1 MKERK
6 AHGAKSKRQNGREV
20 MKKGFFGLALGAL
33 LLALCS
39 PALAQQAKKIPRIGY
54 QSAGS
59 SGEREE
65 AFRQGLRELGYVEG
79 QNIVIEWRFAEGK
92 IDQVPK
98 NAAELVQ
105 LKVDVIVTGGARD
118 TRAAK
123 AATSTTPIVMTNESD
138 PVGTGLIASLA
149 RPSGNITGLAS
160 LSAELNDKRLELLK
174 ETLPH
179 LSHVVVLRRLGER
192 SSVETLEETEVAA
205 RSLGLK
211 LKFQDVKEADDLNR
225 IFDAIIKARPGAFMV
240 TGGPLGSA
248 NRKQI
253 VAFAAKSRLPAI
265 YYNREFVEEGGLMSY
280 DANRNDQSRRAA
292 IFVDKILKGTKPADL
307 PVEQPKKFE
316 LVINLK
322 AAKQIGLTIP
332 PNVLARADRVIR

>member
-1 MKERK
+1 MKRTIK
-6 AHGAKSKRQNGREV
+6 V
-20 MKKGFFGLALGAL
+20 LTLCAL
-33 LLALCS
+33 LLALCN
-39 PALAQQAKKIPRIGY
+39 ADAQGMKKIPRIGY

-92 IDQVPK
+92 PDQVSK

-105 LKVDVIVTGGARD
+105 LKLDVIVTGGATD

-123 AATSTTPIVMTNESD
+123 AATSTIHIVMTNESD
-138 PVGTGLIASLA
+138 PVGTGIVASLA
-149 RPSGNITGLAS
+149 RPGGNITGLAS
-160 LSAELNDKRLELLK
+160 LSAEVNDKRLELIK
-174 ETLPH
+174 ETLPR
-179 LSHVVVLRRLGER
+179 LSHVVILRRSGGR
-192 SSVETLEETEVAA
+192 SSVETLEETEIAA

-225 IFDAIIKARPGAFMV
+225 IFDAIIKARPGAFIV

-248 NRKQI
+248 NRKRI
-253 VAFAAKSRLPAI
+253 VEFAAKSRLPAI

-292 IFVDKILKGTKPADL
+292 IFVDKILKGTKPADI

-316 LVINLK
+316 LVIHLK
-322 AAKQIGLTIP
+322 VAKQIGITIP
-332 PNVLARADRVIR
+332 PNVLARADRVIK